1 MAEERTSIFKGM
13 SAEISG
19 MKKTEKKK
27 KKEISKWDNYRR
39 YNIHILRVPERKD

>member
-27 KKEISKWDNYRR
+27 KKGNIKVGQLSK
-39 YNIHILRVPERKD
+39 V